1 MKIPASVER
10 GGVDYA
16 AYTREL
22 LFSGDL
28 WKMFCETNIKV
39 TPRARTACL
48 YIASANTVLLTSGG
62 RWKMH

>member
-1 MKIPASVER
+1 M
-10 GGVDYA
+10 DYA